1 MSRSV
6 LVTGCSSG
14 FGLDASVALARKGWQ
29 VFPSMRNLA
38 KRERLDKA
46 LADAGVGDRATVVEL
61 DVDAPESIEAALNG
75 VFDAT
80 DDRLDALVN
89 NAGISIGGAFED
101 VEEGDVRR
109 VMETNFFGVLALTKA
124 VLPTMR
130 NQRSGHILVV
140 SSNSAFSG
148 APGMSAYT
156 ASKWAVEGWAESLA
170 FEVSPFGI
178 NVVLIEPGSYRTDIW
193 TSSPR
198 VLPDGPYRGM
208 ADIVE
213 PVIDKQVESRAR
225 DPREVADAIVKA
237 LESPRPRLRWP
248 VGPDA
253 RVGHAVQGV
262 VPFRMR
268 KAVLDRM
275 LGMHRWRP

>member
-101 VEEGDVRR
+101 VDEGDVRR

-130 NQRSGHILVV
+130 
-140 SSNSAFSG
+140 
-148 APGMSAYT
+148 
-156 ASKWAVEGWAESLA
+156 
-170 FEVSPFGI
+170 
-178 NVVLIEPGSYRTDIW
+178 
-193 TSSPR
+193 
-198 VLPDGPYRGM
+198 
-208 ADIVE
+208 
-213 PVIDKQVESRAR
+213 
-225 DPREVADAIVKA
+225 
-237 LESPRPRLRWP
+237 
-248 VGPDA
+248 
-253 RVGHAVQGV
+253 
-262 VPFRMR
+262 
-268 KAVLDRM
+268 
-275 LGMHRWRP
+275 